1 MRTINLLKKH
11 EAMVKGR
18 EKIERADQSEARP
31 NKGNRGKSWETGIGR
46 HPLNRALGGRCGV
59 ETGRVEERRGEW
71 VAVGIP
77 EG

>member
-1 MRTINLLKKH
+1 MVKKH

-18 EKIERADQSEARP
+18 EKIEGADQSKARP
-31 NKGNRGKSWETGIGR
+31 NKGKWRKSWETGIGR
-46 HPLNRALGGRCGV
+46 HSLNRALGGRCGV
-59 ETGRVEERRGEW
+59 ETGRVEERRGER